1 MLITTTFGVYYGC
14 YSTGRPS
21 DGTCSG
27 PEPPLGLQPVGTMR
41 IFVQRLDPFRW
52 GEFHPPMVPQLW
64 KLPMEFRGLVVLG
77 LGNAKP
83 VVVMT
88 LLLPAASGSFHF
100 TRWDP
105 LLGVILAEL

>member
-1 MLITTTFGVYYGC
+1 
-14 YSTGRPS
+14 
-21 DGTCSG
+21 
-27 PEPPLGLQPVGTMR
+27 MR

-64 KLPMEFRGLVVLG
+64 KLPMEFRGLVVLLMLVLA